1 MSVRGHRLAAAAA
14 LVVVPLLAGCGST
27 GSAQGP
33 AAPSSGPS
41 HAVPSTAL
49 PGATGSTDG
58 AAVPAAAVSMPPPG
72 RLDRP
77 MLSADVLV
85 YSSRTLTPQVRRRI
99 GAVNGVVA
107 TEPFAM
113 AQFNYHENAVTYGAV
128 DPASFRRYTLAGTGQ
143 TTAVWDRVAG
153 GEIAIDPALGK
164 RLQDAR
170 GYVQMGGGQGSPL
183 VHVGAYAQ
191 LFDPRLSTMPLSA
204 VVNQRWVSRLGMV
217 PDNALLVSTGAATP
231 SEVVKRIK
239 PITGRTAS
247 VQILGPNFDV
257 HAVQT
262 AVLTGQSVSS
272 AVGTY
277 NYTANAD
284 GTVNPDPGWVADYI
298 RTEDVPI
305 LGRVTCNKEML
316 PQLVDAL
323 TEIRQRGL
331 ADQIH
336 PGQYGGCFVPRYIAG
351 THTLSN
357 HAFGLAIDLNV
368 PENQRGTRGRM
379 NPQVVDIFAKWGFA
393 WGGTWHYTDPMHFEL
408 TRLVRAG

>member
-1 MSVRGHRLAAAAA
+1 MTRPRRRLAAAAAA
-14 LVVVPLLAGCGST
+14 LVVVALLAACGST
-27 GSAQGP
+27 PP
-33 AAPSSGPS
+33 AARP
-41 HAVPSTAL
+41 TAS
-49 PGATGSTDG
+49 GSTPASPAIPQSTPTSG
-58 AAVPAAAVSMPPPG
+58 SSVVPAADVSMPAPG
-72 RLDRP
+72 RLGKG
-77 MLSADVLV
+77 MLSSDVLV
-85 YSSRTLTPQVRRRI
+85 FSSRTLTPQVRERI
-99 GAVNGVVA
+99 AHVRGVVA

-128 DPASFRRYTLAGTGQ
+128 DPATFRRYTLAGTGQ
-143 TTAVWDRVAG
+143 ATAVWDRVAG
-153 GEIAIDPALGK
+153 GEIAIDPALG
-164 RLQDAR
+164 RRIQDR
-170 GYVQMGGGQGSPL
+170 KGYVKMGGGQGSPR

-204 VVNQRWVSRLGMV
+204 VVNQRWVSVLGMV
-217 PDNALLVSTGAATP
+217 PDNALLVSTGVAAP
-231 SEVVKRIK
+231 SDVVKRIR
-239 PITGRTAS
+239 PITGKTAS

-262 AVLTGQSVSS
+262 AILTGQSVAS

-277 NYTANAD
+277 NYTANAN
-284 GTVNPDPGWVADYI
+284 GTVNPDPAWVAAYI

-323 TEIRQRGL
+323 GEIQQRGL
-331 ADQIH
+331 AKYVDPQ
-336 PGQYGGCFVPRYIAG
+336 QYGGCFVPRYIAG

-368 PENQRGTRGRM
+368 PENQRGTAGQM
-379 NPQVVDIFAKWGFA
+379 NRQVVAIFEKWGFT

-408 TRLVRAG
+408 SRLVRAG

>member
-1 MSVRGHRLAAAAA
+1 MTGPRRRLAAAAVA
-14 LVVVPLLAGCGST
+14 LVVVPLLAGCGS
-27 GSAQGP
+27 APP
-33 AAPSSGPS
+33 AARRTPSPSDAPSPGIPEVSGS
-41 HAVPSTAL
+41 
-49 PGATGSTDG
+49 PGGRV
-58 AAVPAAAVSMPPPG
+58 VPAADVAMPTPG
-72 RLDRP
+72 TLDQR

-85 YSSRTLTPQVRRRI
+85 YSSKTLTSQVRERI
-99 GAVNGVVA
+99 RHVAGVDA

-128 DPASFRRYTLAGTGQ
+128 DPASFRRFTLAGTGQ

-153 GEIAIDPALGK
+153 GEIAIDPALG
-164 RLQDAR
+164 RRIQDR
-170 GYVQMGGGQGSPL
+170 KGYVQMGGGQESPR

-204 VVNQRWVSRLGMV
+204 VVNERWVSRLGMV

-231 SEVVKRIK
+231 SDVVKRIR

-262 AVLTGQSVSS
+262 AILTGQSVAS

-284 GTVNPDPGWVADYI
+284 GTVNPDPGWVSSYI
-298 RTEDVPI
+298 RTENVPI
-305 LGRVTCNKEML
+305 LGSVTCNRQML

-323 TEIRQRGL
+323 SEIQQRGL
-331 ADQIH
+331 AKYIDPQ
-336 PGQYGGCFVPRYIAG
+336 QYGGCFVPRYIAG

-379 NPQVVDIFAKWGFA
+379 NPQVVDIFSKWGFT

-408 TRLVRAG
+408 SRLVRAG

>member
-1 MSVRGHRLAAAAA
+1 MTGTGRRLAAAAA
-14 LVVVPLLAGCGST
+14 AMVVVPLLAGCGS
-27 GSAQGP
+27 APP
-33 AAPSSGPS
+33 AAQPTPAPSQPASGSP
-41 HAVPSTAL
+41 AVPEASGS
-49 PGATGSTDG
+49 PGAV
-58 AAVPAAAVSMPPPG
+58 VPAADVSMPPPG
-72 RLDRP
+72 RLGKR

-85 YSSRTLTPQVRRRI
+85 YSSRTLTSQVRQRI
-99 GAVNGVVA
+99 AAAKGVDA

-128 DPASFRRYTLAGTGQ
+128 DPSTFRRYTLAGTGQ

-153 GEIAIDPALGK
+153 GEIAIDPGLG
-164 RLQDAR
+164 RRIQDR
-170 GYVQMGGGQGSPL
+170 HGYVQMGGGQGSPR

-191 LFDPRLSTMPLSA
+191 LFDSRMSTMPLSA
-204 VVNQRWVSRLGMV
+204 VVNERWVSRLGMV
-217 PDNALLVSTGAATP
+217 PDNALLVSTGATTP
-231 SEVVKRIK
+231 SDVVKRIK

-262 AVLTGQSVSS
+262 AILTGQSVAS

-277 NYTANAD
+277 NYTANAN
-284 GTVNPDPGWVADYI
+284 GTVNPDPAWVAEYI

-305 LGRVTCNKEML
+305 LGRVTCNKMML
-316 PQLVDAL
+316 PQLVAAL
-323 TEIRQRGL
+323 TAIRQRGL
-331 ADQIH
+331 ARYIDPQ
-336 PGQYGGCFVPRYIAG
+336 QYGGCFVPRYIAG

-368 PENQRGTRGRM
+368 PENQRGTVGQM
-379 NPQVVDIFAKWGFA
+379 NRQVVAIFEQWGFT

-408 TRLVRAG
+408 SRIVRAG